1 MIDCSN
7 YQLQSRS
14 VSAYWR
20 CDMQIERHLSSIQS
34 LRALAVLAV
43 LVRHCHDQF
52 TIGSAGVDLFFVISG
67 FIMVYTSRELFGSTR
82 NTANFIRLRLIRIV
96 PPYWVAT
103 TILVIVFGMPSFDR
117 LIKSIL
123 LVPDGQPFLAPG
135 WSLTFEMFFY
145 GLFACFIFLPI
156 RTAVMLLSGTIVAI
170 VLIGPLIRNPYV
182 LYLSQPILIEFVFG
196 ALAGL
201 AFVEGLRINRISSVC
216 LMLGGL
222 LLFAVS
228 TTVGQQPIDGIR
240 FVTWGVP
247 ALVLF
252 IGAVFGPRTTVL
264 EIKPIILLGNASYSL
279 YLTHWFF
286 VVTYGVGNPI
296 ATFVISMIFA
306 IGFFFVVETPLV
318 DLLRHWTKQA
328 NQRSEILAPVS
339 PKPAVV
345 ARVAA

>member
-1 MIDCSN
+1 
-7 YQLQSRS
+7 
-14 VSAYWR
+14 
-20 CDMQIERHLSSIQS
+20 MQTERRLSSIQS
-34 LRALAVLAV
+34 LRALAVFAV

-52 TIGSAGVDLFFVISG
+52 TLGSAGVDLFFVISG
-67 FIMVYTSRELFGSTR
+67 FIMVYASRELFGSRR
-82 NTANFIRLRLIRIV
+82 NVAKFVRLRLIRIV
-96 PPYWVAT
+96 PPYWIAT
-103 TILVIVFGMPSFDR
+103 TILVLVLGMPSIDR
-117 LIKSIL
+117 FIKSL
-123 LVPDGQPFLAPG
+123 LFFPDGQPFLTPG

-156 RTAVMLLSGTIVAI
+156 RTAVMLLSGTIVGI
-170 VLIGPLIRNPYV
+170 VLIGPHIRNPYV

-216 LMLGGL
+216 LTLAGL

-240 FVTWGVP
+240 FVTWGIP
-247 ALVLF
+247 ACVLF
-252 IGAVFGPRTTVL
+252 VGAVFGPRTTVL

-296 ATFVISMIFA
+296 ATFVISLIFG

-318 DLLRHWTKQA
+318 DLLRRWTRKA
-328 NQRSEILAPVS
+328 NQESEILAPLS
-339 PKPAVV
+339 PKPTVV

>member
-1 MIDCSN
+1 
-7 YQLQSRS
+7 
-14 VSAYWR
+14 
-20 CDMQIERHLSSIQS
+20 MQIERRLSSIQS

-67 FIMVYTSRELFGSTR
+67 FIMVYASRELFGSTR
-82 NTANFIRLRLIRIV
+82 NTAKFIRLRLIRIV
-96 PPYWVAT
+96 PPYWIAT
-103 TILVIVFGMPSFDR
+103 TILVLVLGMPSLDHF
-117 LIKSIL
+117 IKSL
-123 LVPDGQPFLAPG
+123 LFIPDGQPFLKPG

-156 RTAVMLLSGTIVAI
+156 RTAVIFLSATIVGI
-170 VLIGPLIRNPYV
+170 VLIGPHFRNTYV
-182 LYLSQPILIEFVFG
+182 LYLSQPILVEFVLG

-201 AFVEGLRINRISSVC
+201 AFVEGLRINRVSSLC
-216 LMLGGL
+216 LILAGL

-228 TTVGQQPIDGIR
+228 TTLGEQPIGGLR

-247 ALVLF
+247 AWVLF
-252 IGAVFGPRTTVL
+252 VGAVFGPRTPAL
-264 EIKPIILLGNASYSL
+264 EIKPIVLLGNASYSL

-286 VVTYGVGNPI
+286 VVTYGVANPI
-296 ATFVISMIFA
+296 ATFVFSIIFA
-306 IGFFFVVETPLV
+306 IGFFLAVETPLV
-318 DLLRHWTKQA
+318 DLLRLWTKRA
-328 NQRSEILAPVS
+328 NQESEILAPLS